1 MVHVVPFLTLDEEF
15 APALKPKLLNVLQDS
30 TNCKLLQLELAATVD
45 AGEQFVKATY
55 RLEGDGPLA
64 LECYEVVATVQ
75 AAIHSNYYPNVT
87 ALARQFSNGNSVAMN
102 QLVQYAHSCV
112 KPGQDYFNV
121 QLQQSLKESLAAFKA
136 ARLLSPHKSLSC
148 SL

>member
-1 MVHVVPFLTLDEEF
+1 M
-15 APALKPKLLNVLQDS
+15 
-30 TNCKLLQLELAATVD
+30 QLELAATVD

-102 QLVQYAHSCV
+102 QLVQYAHGCV

-148 SL
+148 SFRCRQIDVFSLCM